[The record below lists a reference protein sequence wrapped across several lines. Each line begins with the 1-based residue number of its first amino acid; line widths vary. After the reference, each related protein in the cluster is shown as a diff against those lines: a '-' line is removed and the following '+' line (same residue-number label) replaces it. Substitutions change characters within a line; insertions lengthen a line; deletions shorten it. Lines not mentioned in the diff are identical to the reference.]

1 MSRNAAFAAAAGL
14 VALLV
19 VLAVIALITG
29 EPGWLLWTVV
39 PILGV
44 LIFFV
49 AAVRGETL
57 GAAKR
62 QRDEK
67 MSQRKSAAR
76 RARTSPGSAD
86 N

>member
-1 MSRNAAFAAAAGL
+1 MSRKAAFGVAVGL

-19 VLAVIALITG
+19 VFAVISLSTG
-29 EPGWLLWTVV
+29 EPGWVLWSVV

-57 GAAKR
+57 GAAKLA
-62 QRDEK
+62 RDEQMAK
-67 MSQRKSAAR
+67 RKSAAR
-76 RARTSPGSAD
+76 RARTSAD
-86 N
+86 D